1 VADWVKLDPV
11 VLGEW
16 LGAFST
22 SRERGEWA
30 FGFQAGALGAM
41 LRPGATKPEVDG
53 HAKGAQLRK
62 EAKDDKDRMREK
74 KSEAGKQ
81 GNARRWGNREPVAP
95 GSQCDNDASRKPVA
109 EVSPGEEKRGEENF
123 PKGGNGADAP
133 PPSPDEIPVW
143 KVIQSEREN
152 KAEAARRKIADLR
165 PSIERWEAMGDRLK
179 PDARERLEKA
189 RADIRMLETEI
200 YGYGLKP

>member
-1 VADWVKLDPV
+1 MADWVKLDPV
-11 VLGEW
+11 ELGEW
-16 LGAFST
+16 LGAFSS

-41 LRPGATKPEVDG
+41 LRPGATKPEVSG

-62 EAKDDKDRMREK
+62 DAKDDKDRIREK

-81 GNARRWGNREPVAP
+81 GNARRWGNREPVADL
-95 GSQCDNDASRKPVA
+95 SQCDGDAIRKTVA
-109 EVSPGEEKRGEENF
+109 EASPGEERRGEENF
-123 PKGGNGADAP
+123 PKGGNGAP
-133 PPSPDEIPVW
+133 LPDETPEW
-143 KVIQSEREN
+143 KCC

-165 PSIERWEAMGDRLK
+165 PSVERWEAMGDRLK

-189 RADIRMLETEI
+189 RTDIRTLETEI